1 MVGTKH
7 IMKSMMIIECLT
19 PLEVLREAF
28 CHYFATGLMER
39 QREMVTPG
47 EKHPRKPGRPRAIP
61 KQYESVVVNMYDQGD
76 GYRAIARRLREPEY
90 GLNPDH
96 TTVRRTLIRLGK
108 VIKGDWDQKR

>member
-1 MVGTKH
+1 M
-7 IMKSMMIIECLT
+7 
-19 PLEVLREAF
+19 PLF
-28 CHYFATGLMER
+28 CNGVER
-39 QREMVTPG
+39 KIREMVTPD

-61 KQYESVVVNMYDQGD
+61 KEYESVVVNMYDQGD

-108 VIKGDWDQKR
+108 VIKGDRDRKK